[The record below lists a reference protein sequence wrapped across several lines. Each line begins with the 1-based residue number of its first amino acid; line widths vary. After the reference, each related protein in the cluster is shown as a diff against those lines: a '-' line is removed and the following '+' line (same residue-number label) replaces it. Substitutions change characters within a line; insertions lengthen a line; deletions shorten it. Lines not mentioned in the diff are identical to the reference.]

1 MLIKTT
7 IKNINKQKKRIFLLI
22 IILVMVLYL
31 MYKGF
36 VYWNYNLFREE
47 KQTKTWNSRVKK
59 QRKMKQ
65 ENKNKKV
72 TLKTKTF

>member
-1 MLIKTT
+1 MPM
-7 IKNINKQKKRIFLLI
+7 NRKKRIFLLI
-22 IILVMVLYL
+22 IIFVMVLYL
-31 MYKGF
+31 IYKGF
-36 VYWNYNLFREE
+36 VYWNYNLFKEQ
-47 KQTKTWNSRVKK
+47 KQVEAWNSRVKK

>member
-1 MLIKTT
+1 
-7 IKNINKQKKRIFLLI
+7 
-22 IILVMVLYL
+22 MVLYL
-31 MYKGF
+31 IYKGF
-36 VYWNYNLFREE
+36 VYWNYNLFKEQKKVE
-47 KQTKTWNSRVKK
+47 TQNSRVKK

>member
-31 MYKGF
+31 IYKGF
-36 VYWNYNLFREE
+36 VYWNYNLFREK
-47 KQTKTWNSRVKK
+47 KQIETWNSRVKK
-59 QRKMKQ
+59 HN
-65 ENKNKKV
+65 ENK
-72 TLKTKTF
+72 L